1 MNNVYVARSINMD
14 VVATAARYPKMGET
28 VSGRDIFFFPGGKGA
43 KQAVSAAKLGAS
55 AILIGCLGEDAFG
68 RELATFLS
76 SQGINLTNVRY
87 SKESHTGTAVITIV
101 ESDNAIVVIPGANA
115 LVNETDV
122 AQPALTKGDVL
133 VSQFEIPMSTVH
145 AFFSRAGSIGATTIL
160 NPAPA
165 IDFDRSLLRLVDILV
180 LNESELGFM
189 TRQHLHESD
198 PESSFI
204 EAARTL
210 QMRAGQTVC
219 VTLGK
224 RGAVALNSGGV
235 ITIPGRAVQ
244 AVDTTGAGDCFIG
257 ALAAQLAAGATI
269 RAALEYANVAA
280 SLCVRRVGAG
290 PSMPTTAEVAV
301 ALKPISA

>member
-1 MNNVYVARSINMD
+1 M
-14 VVATAARYPKMGET
+14 
-28 VSGRDIFFFPGGKGA
+28 
-43 KQAVSAAKLGAS
+43 
-55 AILIGCLGEDAFG
+55 
-68 RELATFLS
+68 
-76 SQGINLTNVRY
+76 
-87 SKESHTGTAVITIV
+87 ESHTGTAVITVV
-101 ESDNAIVVIPGANA
+101 EADNAIVFIPGANA
-115 LVNETDV
+115 LVNGADV
-122 AQPALTKGDVL
+122 ARPALGKGDVL
-133 VSQFEIPMSTVH
+133 VSQFEIPASTVY

-280 SLCVRRVGAG
+280 SLC
-290 PSMPTTAEVAV
+290 PTGGGWPVDADNR
-301 ALKPISA
+301 